1 MSEHAKR
8 PNFLLIV
15 CDQERY
21 DMVGVNG
28 GAVCKTP
35 FLDVLAN
42 EGMRFTNAYTPIAI
56 CTAARAS
63 LLTGLYPHAHGM
75 LNNSHSDDAILSEL
89 PAELPTF
96 SQLMAAAGYRMGHV
110 GKWHVGRELGPES
123 RGFMDVVSEK
133 YTVAIAEGQP
143 QLLDPISVHFPG
155 EDMVIAGIDPLPL
168 ERTQSHLLTDAAIRL
183 LESYAGQEQPF
194 FLRLDFPGPHHPCM
208 PPEPFAGMY
217 DPATIPRWQSFDE
230 DLSDK
235 PVLQLRM
242 LAQHGVAGWSWEQ
255 WQRVIARYYEFM
267 TFIDQEIGRVIA
279 TAKALSLAD
288 DTVIIHFA
296 DHGDMTG
303 THGGQFNKG
312 PMMYDDVYRIPFI
325 VRYPPMVR
333 AASEC
338 HAFVRNMDLMAT
350 ILELAGIPIP
360 PGIHARSLVPLMEG
374 SATELLDAIYA
385 EYHGEEWGLFSQRML
400 RTKNYKLVYNPHAID
415 ELYDLTADPAEIIN
429 LVDDPRYAS
438 IHKELEAALLRWM
451 QETHDPLYRW
461 ARRLLAPAART

>member
-1 MSEHAKR
+1 MSEQTKR

-28 GAVCKTP
+28 SAMCKTP
-35 FLDVLAN
+35 YIDTLAR
-42 EGMRFTNAYTPIAI
+42 EGMCFTNVYTPIGI
-56 CTAARAS
+56 CTSARAS

-75 LNNSHSDDAILSEL
+75 LNNCHGDDAILTEL

-96 SQLMAAAGYRMGHV
+96 SQLMADAGYRMGYV

-123 RGFMDVVSEK
+123 RGFMDVVSEV
-133 YTVAIAEGQP
+133 YNVVTAEGHP
-143 QLLDPISVHFPG
+143 RVLDPISVHFP
-155 EDMVIAGIDPLPL
+155 EEEMIIAGIDPLPI
-168 ERTQSHLLTDAAIRL
+168 ERTESHLLADATIHL

-194 FLRLDFPGPHHPCM
+194 FLRLDFPGPHHAYM
-208 PPEPFAGMY
+208 PPVPFAGMY
-217 DPATIPRWQSFDE
+217 DPASIPRWQSFDE

-235 PVLQLRM
+235 PALQRRM
-242 LAQHGVAGWSWEQ
+242 LAQHGVAGWSWKR

-279 TAKALSLAD
+279 TAKALGLAD
-288 DTVIIHFA
+288 DTVIVHFA

-312 PMMYDDVYRIPFI
+312 PMMYDDVYHIPFI
-325 VRYPPMVR
+325 VRYPRMVS
-333 AASEC
+333 AGSEC
-338 HAFVRNMDLMAT
+338 HAFVRHMDLMAT
-350 ILELAGIPIP
+350 MLEMAGIPIP
-360 PGIHARSLVPLMEG
+360 SDIHARSFVSLLDG

-400 RTKNYKLVYNPHAID
+400 RTKDYKLVYNPHAID
-415 ELYDLTADPAEIIN
+415 ELYDLTADPAEITN
-429 LVDDPRYAS
+429 LIDDTRYAS
-438 IHKELEAALLRWM
+438 IHKELEAMLLRWM
-451 QETHDPLYRW
+451 QETRDPLYQW
-461 ARRLLAPAART
+461 SHRLLG

>member
-1 MSEHAKR
+1 MSEQTKR

-28 GAVCKTP
+28 SAMCKTP
-35 FLDVLAN
+35 YIDTLAR
-42 EGMRFTNAYTPIAI
+42 EGMRFTNVYTPIGI
-56 CTAARAS
+56 CTSARAS

-75 LNNSHSDDAILSEL
+75 LNNCHGDDAILTEL

-96 SQLMAAAGYRMGHV
+96 SQLMADAGYRMGYV

-123 RGFMDVVSEK
+123 RGFMDVVSEV
-133 YTVAIAEGQP
+133 YNVVTAEGHP
-143 QLLDPISVHFPG
+143 RVLDPISVHFP
-155 EDMVIAGIDPLPL
+155 EEEMIIAGIDPLPI
-168 ERTQSHLLTDAAIRL
+168 ERTESHLLADATIHL

-194 FLRLDFPGPHHPCM
+194 FLRLDFPGPHHAYM
-208 PPEPFAGMY
+208 PPVPFAGMY
-217 DPATIPRWQSFDE
+217 DPASIPRWQSFDE

-235 PVLQLRM
+235 PALQRRM
-242 LAQHGVAGWSWEQ
+242 LAQHGVAGWSWKR

-279 TAKALSLAD
+279 TAKALGLAD
-288 DTVIIHFA
+288 DTVIVHFA

-312 PMMYDDVYRIPFI
+312 PMMYDDVYHIPFI
-325 VRYPPMVR
+325 VRYPRMVS
-333 AASEC
+333 AGSEC
-338 HAFVRNMDLMAT
+338 HAFVRHMDLMAT
-350 ILELAGIPIP
+350 MLEMAGIPIP
-360 PGIHARSLVPLMEG
+360 SDIHARSFVSLLDG

-400 RTKNYKLVYNPHAID
+400 RTKDYKLVYNPHAID
-415 ELYDLTADPAEIIN
+415 ELYDLTADPAEITN
-429 LVDDPRYAS
+429 LIDDTRYAS
-438 IHKELEAALLRWM
+438 IHKELEAMLLRWM
-451 QETHDPLYRW
+451 QETRDPLYQW
-461 ARRLLAPAART
+461 SHRLLG